1 MREPGSLPTP
11 GTQSGIANESLTGQV
26 GTLITVE
33 GSPIDAPAEMEY
45 RLTF

>member
-1 MREPGSLPTP
+1 MREPGSFPTP
-11 GTQSGIANESLTGQV
+11 GTQLVIANESLTGQV
-26 GTLITVE
+26 DTLITVE